1 MKILRFLI
9 LREKYIWRNISWGVG
24 AVFLGTI
31 RPRCDY
37 VGDKSYERQ
46 FSSGAISRGIL
57 SGDNY
62 LCGNFPGEIVREQS
76 SRGRFFLGGRAIF
89 FGGNYPRGAI
99 VRGTIILGSNCL
111 GKLSGEQLPS
121 EAIVLGVIIRGGQ
134 LSRHPQSLSRNV
146 FLIIRLLRFYS
157 FYKLKTK

>member
-9 LREKYIWRNISWGVG
+9 LREKYIWRNISWGG

-76 SRGRFFLGGRAIF
+76 SRGRLFLGGRAIF

-121 EAIVLGVIIRGGQ
+121 EAIVLGVIIRGGNYPDT
-134 LSRHPQSLSRNV
+134 LKASLETC
-146 FLIIRLLRFYS
+146 F
-157 FYKLKTK
+157 

>member
-9 LREKYIWRNISWGVG
+9 LREKYIWRNISWGG

-76 SRGRFFLGGRAIF
+76 SRGRLFLGGRAIF

-121 EAIVLGVIIRGGQ
+121 EAIVLGIIIRGGQ